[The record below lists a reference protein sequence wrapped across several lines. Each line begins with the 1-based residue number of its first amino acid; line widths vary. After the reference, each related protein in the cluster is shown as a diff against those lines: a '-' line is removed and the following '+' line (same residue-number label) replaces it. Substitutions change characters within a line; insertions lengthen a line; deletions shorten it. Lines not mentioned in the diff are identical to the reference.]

1 MAVKRPTQ
9 RVSFGDFVADFD
21 AFELRKHGIRLKLQD
36 QPFQILKLLLQRP
49 GQLVTREELQAQLW
63 TDSTFVDFDAGL
75 NAAMRRLRDTL
86 NDSADEPRYIE
97 TLPRHGYRF
106 IARTE
111 IATESVPKVLTGE
124 LVLAPALPNL
134 AEGQLQANPT
144 FIKGGT
150 PANQRRKF
158 WRTNS
163 PARLAAVCVLT
174 LAVAIGLAALR
185 LRAIAKYPG
194 DSRIHSLVVLPL
206 QNLSGDPS
214 EEYFSDGMT
223 DALITDLAKI
233 HSLRVVSRTSAMH
246 YKDSRQPLPEIARE
260 LQVDAVVEG
269 SVVRSGNRVRVNV
282 QLVHAHS
289 DRHMWAKAYERDA
302 NEILALQQN
311 LTMNIAEE
319 IRAKLTPDE
328 QTKLEATRTLNPAAY
343 EASLEGRYYWNKRS
357 LDGFNKGLE
366 LFERAIQADPTYAPA
381 YAGIANCYNFLG
393 LGMGPLSPRE
403 YAHKARAAAQKALQL
418 DENLADAHAALA
430 FTLYRYDWNW
440 AQAEQEFRRALE
452 IDPLNSIIRGWFADL
467 LSFLGQ
473 AEEAQAQRL
482 QVRDLD
488 PFSIQAV
495 RSIAGAY
502 GAARQDDRAID
513 YYQKAIESQ
522 SDSFRMR
529 MDLGGDYLR
538 AQRFQDAAEQ
548 FQKVLTLY
556 GPNVYPLARLGYC
569 YALWGKKAEAEEI
582 LDQLK
587 KERRPGYV
595 SYAVAEIYEALG
607 RKEEALGWLEK
618 AYEERA
624 PQMIGLKSNFD
635 ALSSDSRFQD
645 LLRRVGVPNS

>member
-1 MAVKRPTQ
+1 MAVNRPTQ

-36 QPFQILKLLLQRP
+36 QPFQILKLLLQRS
-49 GQLVTREELQAQLW
+49 GHLVTREELRAQLW

-75 NAAMRRLRDTL
+75 NAAMRRLRDAL

-111 IATESVPKVLTGE
+111 IATESVPNVLRDE

-134 AEGQLQANPT
+134 EEGQLQVDPT
-144 FIKGGT
+144 FVKGDE
-150 PANQRRKF
+150 PANQGRKF
-158 WRTNS
+158 WRINS

-174 LAVAIGLAALR
+174 LAVAIGVAALR
-185 LRAIAKYPG
+185 SRAIAKYPA
-194 DSRIHSLVVLPL
+194 DSRIHSLAVLPL

-214 EEYFSDGMT
+214 EEYFADGMT

-282 QLVHAHS
+282 QLVHAQS

-311 LTMNIAEE
+311 LTTNIAEE

-328 QTKLEATRTLNPAAY
+328 QTRLEATRTLNPAAY
-343 EASLEGRYYWNKRS
+343 EASLEGRYNWNKRS
-357 LDGFNKGLE
+357 LDGFNNGLA

-381 YAGIANCYNFLG
+381 YAGMANCYNFLG

-430 FTLYRYDWNW
+430 FTLYHYDWNW
-440 AQAEQEFRRALE
+440 AQAEQEFRRAVEL
-452 IDPLNSIIRGWFADL
+452 DPRNSIIRGWFADF

-473 AEEAQAQRL
+473 AEEARAQRL
-482 QVRDLD
+482 EVRDLD

-522 SDSFRMR
+522 SDTFRMR

-556 GPNVYPLARLGYC
+556 GPNVYPLARLAYC

-635 ALSSDSRFQD
+635 TLSSDSRFQD
-645 LLRRVGVPNS
+645 LQRRVGVPNS